1 MIFISTHAPARGAT
15 EIALAEEAVQ
25 NLFLLTPLREGRR
38 KTSIKLEDGK
48 LFLLTPLR
56 EGRPLVMQWEL
67 QLSSYFY
74 SRPCGRGDN

>member
-1 MIFISTHAPARGAT
+1 MIFISTHAPAGGAT

-56 EGRPLVMQWEL
+56 EGRPLQ
-67 QLSSYFY
+67 F
-74 SRPCGRGDN
+74 RCGAEKVC